1 MRFDPS
7 NMSPSSSDFTEPSDQ
22 NQPWFVYIV
31 RCADN
36 TLYTGM
42 TNDLLRRIDQHNA
55 GSASRYTRV
64 RRPVELVYQQQ
75 VESRSAALKREY
87 AIKQLTRRRKDQLIS
102 DKLV

>member
-1 MRFDPS
+1 MRPGPS
-7 NMSPSSSDFTEPSDQ
+7 KMSPSSSDFPELSDQ
-22 NQPWFVYIV
+22 TQPWFVYIV
-31 RCADN
+31 RCADK

-87 AIKQLTRRRKDQLIS
+87 AIKQLTRQQKEQLIS

>member
-1 MRFDPS
+1 MR
-7 NMSPSSSDFTEPSDQ
+7 PSSSDFSEPSDQ
-22 NQPWFVYIV
+22 IQPWFVYIV

-55 GSASRYTRV
+55 GNASRYTRV

-87 AIKQLTRRRKDQLIS
+87 AIKQLTRRQKENLIS

>member
-1 MRFDPS
+1 MRPDRN
-7 NMSPSSSDFTEPSDQ
+7 NMSPSSSDCPKTLERP
-22 NQPWFVYIV
+22 QPWFVYIV

-42 TNDLLRRIDQHNA
+42 TNDIIRRIDQHNA

-64 RRPVELVYQQQ
+64 RRPVKLVYQQQ
-75 VESRSAALKREY
+75 VENRSAALKREY
-87 AIKQLTRRRKDQLIS
+87 AIKQLTRQQKEQLIS